1 MPSRSQ
7 PSNLRIAVH
16 GAPVRW
22 LLSSCSLASLLA
34 FAPGATPVPA
44 ANARIHLTLDASEAD
59 QILAILALRRA
70 GKPVD
75 DSAWQ
80 KLFATEPYQR
90 LKAREA
96 AIGVRFHDTTLAFT
110 DADFRQFVLSI
121 DPAQRARSLAAALA
135 GWKRADLTRL
145 AEQDLAYLPDS
156 AVIRAKVFPVI
167 KPNSNSFVW
176 ETATNPAIF
185 LYLDPAVSRASFENT
200 VTHELHHIGLGSLGP
215 VYDGTIA
222 PLPDRARSVA
232 GWLGAFGEGF
242 AMLAAA
248 GGPDIDPQAASS
260 PQRRDQWNHDMANFN
275 TDLNAVNA
283 FFADVLAGKYASQDA
298 IDEKASSFYG
308 AQGPWYTVGY
318 KMAVM
323 VEKRFGRRALTG
335 TMLEFRC
342 LLVLYNRAAAEQN
355 ASGRGTLPMWSDSVL
370 AAVAAPSC
378 PTPQQPAQ
386 R

>member
-1 MPSRSQ
+1 MSGHPQPANRSI
-7 PSNLRIAVH
+7 PVH
-16 GAPVRW
+16 RAPIRW
-22 LLSSCSLASLLA
+22 VLFSCSLASLLA
-34 FAPGATPVPA
+34 FAPGTAPAPA
-44 ANARIHLTLDASEAD
+44 ANERIHLTLDASEAD
-59 QILAILALRRA
+59 QVLAILALRRA

-75 DSAWQ
+75 DSAWK
-80 KLFATEPYQR
+80 KLFATEPYRR
-90 LKAREA
+90 LKAREV
-96 AIGVRFHDTTLAFT
+96 AIGRRFHDTTNVFT
-110 DADFRQFVLSI
+110 DEDFQRFVLS
-121 DPAQRARSLAAALA
+121 DSLEQDAPALSATLD

-156 AVIRAKVFPVI
+156 AVIHAKVFPVI
-167 KPNSNSFVW
+167 KPNNNSFVW

-185 LYLDPAVSRASFENT
+185 LYLDPAVSRASFVNT

-215 VYDGTIA
+215 VYDRRIA
-222 PLPDRARSVA
+222 PLPERARSVA
-232 GWLGAFGEGF
+232 GSLGAFGEGL

-260 PQRRDQWNHDMANFN
+260 PQRRAQWNQDMANFN
-275 TDLNAVNA
+275 TDLNAVNT
-283 FFADVLAGKYASQDA
+283 FFADALAGKYASQDA

-323 VEKRFGRRALTG
+323 VEKRFGRRALIG

-355 ASGRGTLPMWSDSVL
+355 ASGRGPLPLWSDSVL
-370 AAVAAPSC
+370 AAVNAPSC
-378 PTPQQPAQ
+378 PTAQQPA
-386 R
+386 RR